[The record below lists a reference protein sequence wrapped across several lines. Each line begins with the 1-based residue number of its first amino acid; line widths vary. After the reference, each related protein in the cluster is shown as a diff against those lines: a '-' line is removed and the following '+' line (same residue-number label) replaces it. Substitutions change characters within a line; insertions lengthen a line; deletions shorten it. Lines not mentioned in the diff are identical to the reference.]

1 MFLEKYL
8 KKLAGRTDLEDALK
22 RLDKLTQEEARMAA
36 AQLLKITHDIENK
49 VTQVID
55 GKRCSINWLLT
66 HSLRLYVARREGSK
80 SDGKGRQGYSA
91 TSSEQCI
98 ER

>member
-1 MFLEKYL
+1 
-8 KKLAGRTDLEDALK
+8 
-22 RLDKLTQEEARMAA
+22 MAA

-66 HSLRLYVARREGSK
+66 HSLSLYVARREGSE

-91 TSSEQCI
+91 ANSEQRRRCQVFVI
-98 ER
+98 PSYDLVHLIRKPKL